1 MAARLTAC
9 TVMWL
14 PTPHFQTSYNWV
26 VRCPQG
32 KIPSPSPEVKLVE
45 WQSRLMPFWI
55 SSPASLIVRSPKL
68 QSDCIPSAGQAG
80 DRLCFGA
87 WSREDPDFV
96 LALLPGWSELAAAP
110 LGVLILSRTQLFP
123 GKLVCCHQDT
133 GGQLG
138 KKRRPFQM
146 LSEREKKA
154 IFVVPPFQKV
164 IVIWDR
170 HLKDWNGMLP
180 PCTSHGEQ
188 K

>member
-1 MAARLTAC
+1 
-9 TVMWL
+9 
-14 PTPHFQTSYNWV
+14 
-26 VRCPQG
+26 
-32 KIPSPSPEVKLVE
+32 
-45 WQSRLMPFWI
+45 MPFWI

-68 QSDCIPSAGQAG
+68 QSDCVPSAGKAG

-146 LSEREKKA
+146 LSEREKKSH
-154 IFVVPPFQKV
+154 FRRPPISEGDCHLRQTFEGLKWNVATLHLTWRTEV
-164 IVIWDR
+164 IGNYFCR
-170 HLKDWNGMLP
+170 CLSKETRAGLSKP
-180 PCTSHGEQ
+180 SCGEAES
-188 K
+188 